1 MQLQRRT
8 ASRGGSHFLMFRL
21 PWSLAPQVAP
31 TAQVLLPA
39 GSRGVYPTQWTESHL
54 PELWY
59 RYMTES
65 DNCHGGSFTRWTAAL
80 SAATLALAVKP
91 FEQDFSSAMDIV
103 GTPFQVIRY
112 GVITQVAQHSY
123 PCLPEHLR
131 LRHPLRSPCW
141 LPVCRSR
148 LADYPHH
155 KCGGTGS

>member
-39 GSRGVYPTQWTESHL
+39 GSRGVYTTPWTGSHL
-54 PELWY
+54 PELWN

-80 SAATLALAVKP
+80 SAATLHLQRMTLSFTTPCRFNRRNRRFTMIVSEGIQLWPEYHKLHSKKHN
-91 FEQDFSSAMDIV
+91 QNLQVSSFKTD
-103 GTPFQVIRY
+103 
-112 GVITQVAQHSY
+112 
-123 PCLPEHLR
+123 
-131 LRHPLRSPCW
+131 HPIW
-141 LPVCRSR
+141 
-148 LADYPHH
+148 
-155 KCGGTGS
+155 